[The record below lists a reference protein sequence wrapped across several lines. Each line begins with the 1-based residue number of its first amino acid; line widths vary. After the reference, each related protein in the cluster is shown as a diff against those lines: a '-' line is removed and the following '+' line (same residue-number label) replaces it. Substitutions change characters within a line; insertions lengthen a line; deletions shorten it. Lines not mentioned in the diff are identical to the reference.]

1 MIFDRTYFDRGLER
15 MGTRS
20 EKWDTCRR
28 EHGTDV
34 LPMWVADMDF
44 PSPPA
49 CAEAIL
55 KRAAHPT
62 YCYTEI
68 CPDDFEAVAAFWKR
82 RHGLTVDPGK
92 IVMLPCV
99 VTGLKTAI
107 RALTVPGDGV
117 IILSPVYGPFRFS
130 VEATGRRL
138 MDVPLV
144 KDEMN
149 RYFMDLAGVESAL
162 KDGGKLIML
171 CNPHNPVGRCWTRE
185 ELTALLALLDR
196 YDAYLVSD
204 EIHADFVYDKGAFTP
219 ALALREDRVL
229 SLCAASKTFNL
240 AGLQQASA
248 LCPDDGIREKYTRA
262 LEEAGVT
269 SGNIFALEATR
280 AAYTDGDAWLD
291 GLIAYLD
298 ENRRYLTE
306 WIGRE
311 LPRVKVSP
319 LEATYL
325 AWLDCT
331 AYTGSC
337 EEIAGRC
344 EKAGL
349 VMTGGDFFGKGGD
362 GFMRLNFACPR
373 STLEEGLQRLKTA
386 LEG

>member
-1 MIFDRTYFDRGLER
+1 MLFDRSYFDRGLDR

-20 EKWDTCRR
+20 EKWDACRR
-28 EHGTDV
+28 EHGEKT

-49 CAEAIL
+49 CAEAIM

-68 CPDDFEAVAAFWKR
+68 CPDDAEAAAGFWKR
-82 RHGLTVDPGK
+82 RHGLTVDPEQ
-92 IVMLPCV
+92 IIMLPCV

-107 RALTVPGDGV
+107 RALTAPGDGV
-117 IILSPVYGPFRFS
+117 IIMSPVYGPFRFS

-138 MDVPLV
+138 MDVPLT
-144 KDEMN
+144 KSADH
-149 RYFMDLAGVESAL
+149 RYVMDLAAVEAAL
-162 KDGGKLIML
+162 AAGGRLIML
-171 CNPHNPVGRCWTRE
+171 CSPHNPVGRLWTRA
-185 ELTALLALLDR
+185 ELTALLSLLDH

-204 EIHADFVYDKGAFTP
+204 EIHADFVYEKDAFIP
-219 ALALREDRVL
+219 VLSLRRDRVL

-248 LCPDDGIREKYTRA
+248 FCPDDLIRGRMERA
-262 LEEAGVT
+262 LSEAGVT

-280 AAYTDGDAWLD
+280 AAYNEGDAWLD

-298 ENRRYLTE
+298 DNRRYLAD
-306 WIGRE
+306 WLAKE
-311 LPRVKVSP
+311 LPHVKAAPV
-319 LEATYL
+319 EATYL
-325 AWLDCT
+325 AWLDCSE
-331 AYTGSC
+331 YGYSC
-337 EEIAGRC
+337 AEIMERC

-349 VMTGGDFFGKGGD
+349 VLTAGTFFGNGGE

-373 STLEEGLQRLKTA
+373 SLLKEGLYRLKTA
-386 LEG
+386 LES